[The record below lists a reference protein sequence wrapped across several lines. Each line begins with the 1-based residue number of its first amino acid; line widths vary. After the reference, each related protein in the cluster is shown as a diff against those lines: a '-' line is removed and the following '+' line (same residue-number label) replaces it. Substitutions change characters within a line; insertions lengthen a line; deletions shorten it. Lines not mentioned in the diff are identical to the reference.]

1 MELPGAPRHQGYLFV
16 ALVGSDWMARSAT
29 LPAKPVASVWVV
41 LLVLNVIG
49 GLTTLSVGLRPFS
62 QSRNVATW
70 LKRHHLEDAFLIGV
84 RDSTTSPIAGYLGRP
99 LYYLECQCLG
109 THVVWN
115 NRRRRTLKLK
125 EVVKRTARGMTAAH
139 KSDAILMT
147 SLPYELN
154 GQTIVPGL
162 AFEPLK
168 QFPSAIVGDETY
180 VIYRVRARKT
190 AGPPP

>member
-1 MELPGAPRHQGYLFV
+1 M
-16 ALVGSDWMARSAT
+16 
-29 LPAKPVASVWVV
+29 
-41 LLVLNVIG
+41 
-49 GLTTLSVGLRPFS
+49 
-62 QSRNVATW
+62 
-70 LKRHHLEDAFLIGV
+70 
-84 RDSTTSPIAGYLGRP
+84 
-99 LYYLECQCLG
+99 
-109 THVVWN
+109 WN
-115 NRRRRTLKLK
+115 KRRRRTLKLK

-139 KSDAILMT
+139 KSDAILMM

-180 VIYRVRARKT
+180 VIYRVRARET